1 MSIDEITV
9 RMRTIEEDGWD
20 LVSSEF
26 SWNNPKPVVCVWVRP
41 EDAKWL
47 QCRGF
52 EYVRSQWD
60 DRPRLL
66 LRLPAPLF
74 GAVISAAD
82 YPDYGIV
89 GELWVGE
96 TIPNARGGNHHIT
109 TDIKSIFDSSCDFKR
124 MCNDLINQA
133 IEYYTQYNEGLI
145 NTLISRLEE

>member
-1 MSIDEITV
+1 MNTDEITV

-26 SWNNPKPVVCVWVRP
+26 SWTDPKPVVCVWVRP

-66 LRLPAPLF
+66 LRLPEPLY
-74 GAVISAAD
+74 GAVIYASD
-82 YPDYGIV
+82 YPNYGIC
-89 GELWVGE
+89 GELWVDS
-96 TIPNARGGNHHIT
+96 TVANARGGVNHISS
-109 TDIKSIFDSSCDFKR
+109 DIMHIFDSSCDFKHIFEE
-124 MCNDLINQA
+124 LIKA
-133 IEYYTQYNEGLI
+133 SVKYYNEYNERIIKELY
-145 NTLISRLEE
+145 SKLEE